1 MTMLRMILTK
11 YNNAQEIKKLNKQQ
25 NICNFMIIHTTKLYK
40 NSLILFKIS
49 EKTMKMIK
57 NKEKNTELELVI
69 LDSLVSIFNTK
80 SEFITDKKNVSKIL
94 KIKNKPFN
102 SRIKHRNDGKIS
114 LITNSELPKL
124 LHKNILKEALIN
136 EDVEFNDKNFSISNS
151 LIDKDSFKS
160 QVNKNKSDIKR
171 KYFNTNED
179 CINNK
184 QKNAKKIKC
193 K

>member
-1 MTMLRMILTK
+1 MLRMILTK

-25 NICNFMIIHTTKLYK
+25 NICNFMIIYTTKLYG
-40 NSLILFKIS
+40 NSLILLKIS
-49 EKTMKMIK
+49 EEIMEMIK
-57 NKEKNTELELVI
+57 NKEKNTELELFI
-69 LDSLVSIFNTK
+69 LDSFVSIFNTK
-80 SEFITDKKNVSKIL
+80 SEFITDKKNLSKIL

-102 SRIKHRNDGKIS
+102 SRIMHKNNEKIS

-136 EDVEFNDKNFSISNS
+136 EDVEFNNENFSIINS

-160 QVNKNKSDIKR
+160 QVNKNKSDKKR

-179 CINNK
+179 YINNE
-184 QKNAKKIKC
+184 QKNAKK
-193 K
+193 